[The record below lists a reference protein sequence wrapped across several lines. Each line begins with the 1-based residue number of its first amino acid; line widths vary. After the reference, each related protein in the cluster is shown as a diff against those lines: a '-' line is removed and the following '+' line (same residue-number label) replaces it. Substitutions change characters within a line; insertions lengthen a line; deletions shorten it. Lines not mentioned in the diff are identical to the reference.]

1 MAYIDYSNKK
11 DAFLK
16 EHGDFVINKYLELYE
31 YKTFCVY
38 SLMVGMISTEAFN
51 LMIATIDYLG
61 YDFYKV
67 DFGKLTYEEKCKYR
81 SNIYFKVPTYIPT
94 FSYDL
99 DTGVKTIIEKPLYEI
114 AKKVEGMPSQ
124 FDIDSFVLRRRSDNE
139 FVALTDEIYPLEIEN
154 EIFLVRG
161 IVDYLHTNKGIKC
174 QSSVS
179 ASKKFVAAFLDVE
192 IDPEFKKYVH
202 YASHLP
208 VVENTYPH
216 VINRW
221 GSDKYSRPKR
231 YVPNDLLRAR
241 IKSGEEIDGLKLDD
255 YSEHDKIIKNS
266 ILIVVIIIL
275 LIVYF
280 SK

>member
-1 MAYIDYSNKK
+1 
-11 DAFLK
+11 
-16 EHGDFVINKYLELYE
+16 
-31 YKTFCVY
+31 
-38 SLMVGMISTEAFN
+38 
-51 LMIATIDYLG
+51 
-61 YDFYKV
+61 
-67 DFGKLTYEEKCKYR
+67 
-81 SNIYFKVPTYIPT
+81 
-94 FSYDL
+94 
-99 DTGVKTIIEKPLYEI
+99 
-114 AKKVEGMPSQ
+114 MPSQ

-221 GSDKYSRPKR
+221 VQTNIHAQNVMYQMI
-231 YVPNDLLRAR
+231 YCVQ
-241 IKSGEEIDGLKLDD
+241 GLKQV
-255 YSEHDKIIKNS
+255 KK
-266 ILIVVIIIL
+266 
-275 LIVYF
+275 
-280 SK
+280 